1 MKLPLLPESPA
12 SRTSRLGV
20 PGALLLLFLLAGCT
34 VGPDYV
40 RPQAPTPATFNVPAG
55 WKVAQAQDAQIPPD
69 WWRLFKDAQ
78 LDQLEARVAPANQ
91 TLAQREAA
99 LRQARALV
107 DSAQAGLFPTL
118 SLNADK
124 TRNRA
129 SAGAIGLAQGLVYD
143 NYLTDVQASWE
154 PDLWGAIRRGIE
166 SNVASLQASAGQLAA
181 TRLTLQTQLA
191 ADYFQLRA
199 DDTQRQLLADT
210 VSADQRFLDLTQS
223 RFDQGV
229 AARTDI
235 LQAETQL
242 RSVQAQLLDVGVQRS
257 QLEHAIAV
265 LVGEPASGFHLPNM
279 PLDQAPPP
287 VPLTVPSALLER
299 RPDIASAERSAASAS
314 AQIGVAQAAF
324 FPTVTIGG
332 NLGYQN
338 RAYNNL
344 VSQPNSMWAF
354 APQIQLPLFDGG
366 LRAAALDQARAGY
379 DQAVAN
385 YREIVLEAIQNVED
399 NLAAASILSSELGV
413 QQQAVQAADQTL
425 RLTDDQYRQGTV
437 GYLNVLTAQ
446 TVLLSNQLTEIALR
460 SRQFVA
466 HVQLVTA
473 LGGGWDPA
481 QDPLTQTSPS
491 TQLTS
496 SAPSP

>member
-1 MKLPLLPESPA
+1 MNPLLCPEPSV
-12 SRTSRLGV
+12 STLSRLGV
-20 PGALLLLFLLAGCT
+20 LGTALLLAGCM

-40 RPQAPTPATFNVPAG
+40 QPTAPTPSTFQVPAG
-55 WKVAQAQDAQIPPD
+55 WKVAQAQDAQIPSD
-69 WWRLFKDAQ
+69 WWRVFKDPQ
-78 LDQLEARVAPANQ
+78 LDQLEVRVAPANQ

-107 DSAQAGLFPTL
+107 DSARAGLFPTL
-118 SLNADK
+118 TLNADK

-129 SAGAIGLAQGLVYD
+129 SAGAIGLAQGMVYD
-143 NYLTDVQASWE
+143 NYLTDLQTSWE
-154 PDLWGAIRRGIE
+154 PDLWGAIRRGVE
-166 SNVASLQASAGQLAA
+166 ANVANLQASAGQLAA
-181 TRLTLQTQLA
+181 TRLTLQSQLA
-191 ADYFQLRA
+191 ADFFQLRA
-199 DDTQRQLLADT
+199 DDTQRQLLAHT
-210 VSADQRFLDLTQS
+210 VEADQRFLELTQS
-223 RFDQGV
+223 RFKQGV
-229 AARTDI
+229 AARTDV

-242 RSVQAQLLDVGVQRS
+242 RSVQAQWLDVGVQRA

-265 LVGEPASGFHLPNM
+265 LVGEPASGFHLPDL
-279 PLDQAPPP
+279 PLNQAPPAI
-287 VPLTVPSALLER
+287 PLTLPSALLER
-299 RPDIASAERSAASAS
+299 RPDIASAERSAAAAS

-324 FPTVTIGG
+324 FPTISIGG

-344 VSQPNSMWAF
+344 ISQPNNMWAF
-354 APQIQLPLFDGG
+354 APQVQLPLFDGG
-366 LRAAALDQARAGY
+366 LRAAALDQARASY

-399 NLAAASILSSELGV
+399 NLAAASILSGELTV
-413 QQQAVQAADQTL
+413 QQQAVEAAAQTL
-425 RLTDDQYRQGTV
+425 RLTEDQYRQGTV

-473 LGGGWDPA
+473 LGGGWNPA
-481 QDPLTQTSPS
+481 QDPLSQAGTS
-491 TQLTS
+491 TLLTS

>member
-1 MKLPLLPESPA
+1 MFMKLPLCHKPQRMSMHA
-12 SRTSRLGV
+12 LGV
-20 PGALLLLFLLAGCT
+20 WAALLLAGCA

-40 RPQAPTPATFNVPAG
+40 RPQAASPPTFNVPPG
-55 WKVAQAQDAQIPPD
+55 WKVAEAHDAEIPAE
-69 WWRLFKDAQ
+69 WWRLFKDPE
-78 LDQLEARVAPANQ
+78 LDQLEAQVAPANQ

-129 SAGAIGLAQGLVYD
+129 SAGAIGLAQGMVYD
-143 NYLTDVQASWE
+143 NYLTDLQASWE

-166 SNVASLQASAGQLAA
+166 ANVASLQASAGQMAA
-181 TRLTLQTQLA
+181 TRLTLQSQLA
-191 ADYFQLRA
+191 ADYYQLRA
-199 DDTQRQLLADT
+199 DDTQRKLLSDT
-210 VSADQRFLDLTQS
+210 VEADKKFLDLTQN

-242 RSVQAQLLDVGVQRS
+242 RSVQAQLLDVGVQRA

-265 LVGEPASGFHLPNM
+265 LVGVPASGFHLPDR
-279 PLDQAPPP
+279 PLDYAPPP
-287 VPLTVPSALLER
+287 IPVSLPSTLLER

-314 AQIGVAQAAF
+314 AQIGVAKAAF

-332 NLGYQN
+332 NLGFQN
-338 RAYNNL
+338 RAYNDL

-354 APQIQLPLFDGG
+354 APQIQLPVFDGG
-366 LRAAALDQARAGY
+366 LRAAALAQARAGY

-385 YREIVLEAIQNVED
+385 YREVVLEAIQNVED
-399 NLAAASILSSELGV
+399 NLAAASILSSELTV

-425 RLTDDQYRQGTV
+425 KLTDNQYRQGTV

-446 TVLLSNQLTEIALR
+446 TVLLSNQLTEISVR

-473 LGGGWDPA
+473 LGGGWDPS
-481 QDPLTQTSPS
+481 QDPLTQS